1 MAAKRSEDEA
11 FIGEPIEPKRGTF
24 DTARMATGGPGLPR
38 VFRWRGIEY
47 TIAGVMETWRSQEP
61 GVGIDKHHLYVRK
74 HFYRVKT
81 TSGEIMTLYFDRK
94 PPSGRGKSRQRWYL
108 FSVSRGE
115 PNRSS
120 AG

>member
-1 MAAKRSEDEA
+1 MTDTRGEDET
-11 FIGEPIEPKRGTF
+11 FIGEPIAPKPGTF
-24 DTARMATGGPGLPR
+24 EAARMATGGPGLPL
-38 VFRWRGIEY
+38 VFRWRGAEY

-61 GVGIDKHHLYVRK
+61 GVGMDKKHLYVRK

-81 TSGEIMTLYFDRK
+81 TSGEVMTLYFDRK

-115 PNRSS
+115 PNRSL